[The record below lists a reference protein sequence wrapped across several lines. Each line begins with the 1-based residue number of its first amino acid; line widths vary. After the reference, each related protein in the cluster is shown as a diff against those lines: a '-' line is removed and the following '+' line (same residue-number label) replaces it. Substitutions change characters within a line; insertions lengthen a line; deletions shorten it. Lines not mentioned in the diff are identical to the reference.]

1 MNCRKRL
8 GQVLETLPEIDSVG
22 ARIVGVVCQKRANVE
37 AHFATNPVPF
47 PMLVDEDRAI
57 AKRWGVY
64 HRLGIDAIHI
74 AHPASFVL
82 DGAGTVRLAEIAPSQ
97 FTRTPLPEI
106 VSCLRLHAP
115 R

>member
-8 GQVLETLPEIDSVG
+8 GQVLEALPEIESLE

-37 AHFATNPVPF
+37 AHFAKNPVPF
-47 PMLVDEDRAI
+47 SMVVDEDRAI

-64 HRLGIDAIHI
+64 HRLGLDAIHI
-74 AHPASFVL
+74 AHPASFVV
-82 DGAGTVRLAEIAPSQ
+82 DGRGTVRLAEIAPSQ
-97 FTRTPLPEI
+97 FTRVPMAD
-106 VSCLRLHAP
+106 VVACLRGIAS